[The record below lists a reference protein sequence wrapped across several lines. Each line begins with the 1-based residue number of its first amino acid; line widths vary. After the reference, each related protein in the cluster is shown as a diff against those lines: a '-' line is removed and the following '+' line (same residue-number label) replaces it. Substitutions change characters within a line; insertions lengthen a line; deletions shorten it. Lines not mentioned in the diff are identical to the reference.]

1 MASETLYDHY
11 KDSNDQQKTF
21 IVKRDR
27 LTIAILLTAAGLGF
41 LLLNPQSLTQC
52 ANQYIS
58 DSYGIQNEILN
69 FSILHTGIIY
79 LLLWF
84 VLQYYQVCLT
94 IEKWYWYIG
103 TLEKKLVENG
113 EIISREGVSYAES
126 YPLLKNVANFLYS
139 WCIPLGI
146 GTVAAY
152 RTVQILK
159 INEGNVLLDLM
170 GLILICLLSVLYFSD
185 RNLNWKSWKENAG
198 LCYKIRG
205 FVKLDIQQK

>member
-27 LTIAILLTAAGLGF
+27 LTIAILLTAAGFGF
-41 LLLNPQSLTQC
+41 LLSNPQSLTQC

-58 DSYGIQNEILN
+58 DSHGIQNEILN

-94 IEKWYWYIG
+94 IEKWYCYIVA
-103 TLEKKLVENG
+103 LEKSLVEKG
-113 EIISREGVSYAES
+113 EIISREGDSYADS
-126 YPLLKNVANFLYS
+126 YPLLKNVANVLYA
-139 WCIPLGI
+139 WCIPLGV
-146 GTVAAY
+146 GTIATFRA
-152 RTVQILK
+152 VQVLK
-159 INEGNVLLDLM
+159 TTEGNVVLDFL
-170 GLILICLLSVLYFSD
+170 GLILILILSLLYFSD
-185 RNLNWKSWKENAG
+185 RNLNWNSWKENVG
-198 LCYKIRG
+198 LCNKIRG
-205 FVKLDIQQK
+205 FVRLDV

>member
-27 LTIAILLTAAGLGF
+27 LTIALLLTAVCFGF
-41 LLLNPQSLTQC
+41 LLSNPQSLTQC
-52 ANQYIS
+52 ANQYIL

-139 WCIPLGI
+139 WCIPLGV
-146 GTVAAY
+146 GTIATFRA
-152 RTVQILK
+152 VQVLK
-159 INEGNVLLDLM
+159 ITEGNVLDSATSR
-170 GLILICLLSVLYFSD
+170 LLH
-185 RNLNWKSWKENAG
+185 
-198 LCYKIRG
+198 
-205 FVKLDIQQK
+205 

>member
-27 LTIAILLTAAGLGF
+27 LTIAILLTAAGFGF
-41 LLLNPQSLTQC
+41 FLSNPQSLTQC

-94 IEKWYWYIG
+94 IEKWYCYIG
-103 TLEKKLVENG
+103 ALEKSLVEKG
-113 EIISREGVSYAES
+113 EIISREGESYADS
-126 YPLLKNVANFLYS
+126 YPLLKNVANFLYA
-139 WCIPLGI
+139 WCIPLGV
-146 GTVAAY
+146 GTIANIRA
-152 RTVQILK
+152 VQIIK
-159 INEGNVLLDLM
+159 TTEGNVFLDFL
-170 GLILICLLSVLYFSD
+170 GLALIFLLSILYFSD
-185 RNLNWKSWKENAG
+185 RNLNWKSWKENVG
-198 LCYKIRG
+198 LCNKIRG
-205 FVKLDIQQK
+205 FVRLDV